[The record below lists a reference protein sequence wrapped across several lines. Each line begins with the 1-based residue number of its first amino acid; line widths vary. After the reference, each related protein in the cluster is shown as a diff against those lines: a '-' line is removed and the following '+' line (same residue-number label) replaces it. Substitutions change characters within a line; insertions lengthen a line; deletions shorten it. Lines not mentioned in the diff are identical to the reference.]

1 MYILQDITIVR
12 SKTMAFIQTCID
24 YCKANPILAG
34 IAGGLAVALILLCI
48 IIPCVAVSRKKKRA
62 RAEAA
67 KQAEVAKATEETLE
81 EPVEVTPDV
90 EETQPVETAKTEEVS
105 VVQETPAVE
114 EVPAIE
120 EAPAQ
125 EAVEEQTVTEEPVQ
139 EEVASPAPIA
149 EEKTEEKAEEV
160 PAVSVTE
167 EKPQEV
173 EKEAEKELSVAKAKT
188 SKPAKKQ
195 VQRTPAPTETKK
207 TEEVKAK
214 PEPQEK
220 EQPTAAKSTRY
231 AGKWIVYRMV
241 TQSAEANSEQANE
254 EYYFFE
260 LHASNG
266 EKLLSSEEYTSYAGA
281 LRGIDTHKK
290 NILAGNFRTTL
301 SKKGQYIFKL
311 LNSKG
316 TLLCTGENYST
327 KARCVKAIESTKRF
341 AETANVEEN
350 VQEIVIKLPPE
361 DDTPI
366 APLPENCT
374 GKWII
379 SSNTDEDGETV
390 YFFELFANNKEKLL
404 SSEEY
409 SSYAGALSG
418 IETHKKNIAAGNF
431 RIVLTKRG
439 EYIYKLLNGT
449 GQLLCLGE
457 HYKTRRRCQNAVESV
472 KRFAVNSSI
481 SPEQNNKQE

>member
-1 MYILQDITIVR
+1 
-12 SKTMAFIQTCID
+12 MAFIQTCID

-34 IAGGLAVALILLCI
+34 IAGGLVLALLLLCI

-62 RAEAA
+62 RAESA
-67 KQAEVAKATEETLE
+67 KQAEVSVTTE
-81 EPVEVTPDV
+81 EPVEEPV
-90 EETQPVETAKTEEVS
+90 EEIAEVAEVEEVS
-105 VVQETPAVE
+105 EVAEVEETPAVE
-114 EVPAIE
+114 E
-120 EAPAQ
+120 
-125 EAVEEQTVTEEPVQ
+125 PVQ
-139 EEVASPAPIA
+139 EETVEEFVEEAVAEEPVT
-149 EEKTEEKAEEV
+149 EEKTEAPAPIKEEKAEDVPVVEEKVEV
-160 PAVSVTE
+160 PVVEEKVEVPVVE
-167 EKPQEV
+167 EKPQAVKKEV
-173 EKEAEKELSVAKAKT
+173 EKEISVAEAKA

-195 VQRTPAPTETKK
+195 VQRAPAPVETKK

-214 PEPQEK
+214 SEAKEK
-220 EQPTAAKSTRY
+220 EQPTVAKSTRY

-241 TQSAEANSEQANE
+241 TQGAEADTENE

-327 KARCVKAIESTKRF
+327 KARCIKAIESTKRF
-341 AETANVEEN
+341 AETANVEEK
-350 VQEIVIKLPPE
+350 VQEIIIKLPPE

-409 SSYAGALSG
+409 SSYAGALNG

-439 EYIYKLLNGT
+439 EYIYKLLNAS

-472 KRFAVNSSI
+472 KRFAASS
-481 SPEQNNKQE
+481 SVAPDPNNKQE

>member
-1 MYILQDITIVR
+1 
-12 SKTMAFIQTCID
+12 MAFIQVCID
-24 YCKANPILAG
+24 YCVANPILTG
-34 IAGGLAVALILLCI
+34 IVGGLVVALLLLCI
-48 IIPCVAVSRKKKRA
+48 IIPCVAVSKKKKRA

-67 KQAEVAKATEETLE
+67 KQAETAMATE
-81 EPVEVTPDV
+81 EPVEEDAQPV
-90 EETQPVETAKTEEVS
+90 EETKA
-105 VVQETPAVE
+105 E
-114 EVPAIE
+114 EVPVVE

-125 EAVEEQTVTEEPVQ
+125 EEAVEETVAEEPVQ
-139 EEVASPAPIA
+139 EEQVEAPTPIV
-149 EEKTEEKAEEV
+149 EEKVEEV
-160 PAVSVTE
+160 PAVEEKVEESPAVE

-195 VQRTPAPTETKK
+195 VQRAPAPTETKK
-207 TEEVKAK
+207 TEEAKAK

-241 TQSAEANSEQANE
+241 TQSAEANSEQADE

-316 TLLCTGENYST
+316 TLLCTGENYAT
-327 KARCVKAIESTKRF
+327 KARCIKAIESTKRF
-341 AETANVEEN
+341 AETANVEEG

-472 KRFAVNSSI
+472 KRFAACSSVN
-481 SPEQNNKQE
+481 PDPNGKQE

>member
-24 YCKANPILAG
+24 YCVANPILAG

-90 EETQPVETAKTEEVS
+90 EETQPVEAEKTEEVS
-105 VVQETPAVE
+105 VVKETPAVE

-125 EAVEEQTVTEEPVQ
+125 ETVEEQTVTEEPVQ

-195 VQRTPAPTETKK
+195 VQRAPAPVETKK

-214 PEPQEK
+214 SEPKEK

-241 TQSAEANSEQANE
+241 TQGAEADTENE

-327 KARCVKAIESTKRF
+327 KARCIKAIESTKRF

-366 APLPENCT
+366 APLPEYCT

-481 SPEQNNKQE
+481 GPEQNNKQE